1 MASYFST
8 DWASM
13 TTHDWVGLGITVGVF
28 LGMAI
33 TFYLALRPSKREEME
48 QQKYKMLDDD

>member
-1 MASYFST
+1 MSSYFST

-13 TTHDWVGLGITVGVF
+13 TSHDWIGFSITVGVF

-48 QQKYKMLDDD
+48 KQKYKMLDDD

>member
-8 DWASM
+8 NWAAM

-28 LGMAI
+28 IGMAI